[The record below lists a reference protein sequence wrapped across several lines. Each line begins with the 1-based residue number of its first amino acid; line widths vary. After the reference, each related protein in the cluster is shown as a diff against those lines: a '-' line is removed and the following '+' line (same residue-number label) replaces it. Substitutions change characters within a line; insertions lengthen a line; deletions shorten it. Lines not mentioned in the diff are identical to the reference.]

1 MTAETRKVSI
11 VTFGCQMNKLDS
23 ELLSGA
29 LADHGY
35 TVVDDPEDANIVL
48 YNTCSVRGHAEEKA
62 FSHIG
67 SYRRRAEREEDFVLG
82 VIGCMARRMGEEIV
96 KRFDH
101 VKLVCGT
108 REFPNVP
115 AYLEDVER
123 GYGPVIAVDVDG
135 EVDVRRNVSA
145 RPQGH
150 HAYVSIMRGCDN
162 FCAYCIVPYVR
173 GRETSRRP
181 ADIVDEV
188 KRLADDGV
196 REVTL
201 LGQNVNSYARDLDD
215 ASLPGLL
222 ADLNDVEGLCR
233 IRFVTNH
240 PADMSEDILRAVA
253 ELEKVCEHLH
263 VPAQSGS
270 DRILERMERRYT
282 RSEYLDLVDRARELI
297 PEVEIASDFMVGF
310 PGETEEDF
318 EQTLGLVRDVGF
330 QQCFMF
336 KYSPRPGTLA
346 AKWEDD
352 VPQETKQEWLQRL
365 LSAQA
370 DVDIERRQGLIG
382 EVKEVLVDG
391 VSKEDKTNLSGRTR
405 QNDIVVFEG
414 SEDLEGEIRRV
425 KIVDT
430 TRLTLFGE
438 VLTR

>member
-1 MTAETRKVSI
+1 MTVEDRKVSI

-35 TVVDDPEDANIVL
+35 AVVEDPDEASIVL

-62 FSHIG
+62 FSHLG
-67 SYRRRAEREEDFVLG
+67 SFRRRAEREDDFVLG
-82 VIGCMARRMGEEIV
+82 VIGCMAQRMGEELV

-115 AYLEDVER
+115 SYLKDIER
-123 GYGPVIAVDVDG
+123 GYGPVIAVDGEG
-135 EVDVRRNVSA
+135 EVDVQRNVRS

-181 ADIVDEV
+181 ADIVEEV

-201 LGQNVNSYARDLDD
+201 LGQNVNSYAKDLDN

-222 ADLNDVEGLCR
+222 AELDEVQGVRR

-253 ELEKVCEHLH
+253 DLEKVCEHLH

-270 DRILERMERRYT
+270 DRILDRMKRRYT
-282 RSEYLDLVDRARELI
+282 SQQYRELVDRARELI
-297 PEVEIASDFMVGF
+297 PGVEIASDFMVGF
-310 PGETEEDF
+310 PGETQEDF
-318 EQTLGLVRDVGF
+318 EQTLSLVQDVRF

-346 AKWEDD
+346 AEWEDD

-370 DVDIERRQGLIG
+370 DVDLERRQGLVG
-382 EVKEVLVDG
+382 QVKEVLVDG
-391 VSKEDKTNLSGRTR
+391 VSKQDETNLSGRTR
-405 QNDIVVFEG
+405 QNDIVVFE
-414 SEDLEGEIRRV
+414 SSVDLEGKLRRV
-425 KIVDT
+425 EIVDT
-430 TRLTLFGE
+430 TRLTLFGRL
-438 VLTR
+438 LTQ

>member
-1 MTAETRKVSI
+1 MSNESRKVSI

-23 ELLSGA
+23 ELLAGA

-35 TVVDDPEDANIVL
+35 AVVDDPEDASIVL
-48 YNTCSVRGHAEEKA
+48 YNTCSVRRHAEEKA

-67 SYRRRAEREEDFVLG
+67 SFRRRAEREDDFVLG
-82 VIGCMARRMGEEIV
+82 VIGCMAQRMGEDLTR
-96 KRFDH
+96 RFDH

-108 REFPNVP
+108 RQFPKVP
-115 AYLEDVER
+115 TYLEEIKQGD
-123 GYGPVIAVDVDG
+123 GPIVAVDDDA
-135 EVDVRRNVSA
+135 EVDVCRNVEA
-145 RPQGH
+145 RPQSH
-150 HAYVSIMRGCDN
+150 HAYVSIMRGCDH

-173 GRETSRRP
+173 GREVSRRP
-181 ADIVDEV
+181 AQVIEEV

-201 LGQNVNSYARDLDD
+201 LGQNVDSYAKDFED
-215 ASLPGLL
+215 ASLPDLL
-222 ADLNDVEGLCR
+222 EKLNDVPGLQR

-253 ELEKVCEHLH
+253 DLPKVCEHLH

-270 DRILERMERRYT
+270 DRILERMKRGYT
-282 RSEYLDLVDRARELI
+282 SGQYRDLIHRAKELI
-297 PEVEIASDFMVGF
+297 PEVEVASDFMVGF
-310 PGETEEDF
+310 PGETAEDF
-318 EQTLGLVRDVGF
+318 EQTLGMVRDMRF

-352 VPQETKQEWLQRL
+352 VPRETKQEWLQRL

-370 DVDIERRQGLIG
+370 DVDLERRHGLIG
-382 EVKEVLVDG
+382 EVKDVLVDG
-391 VSKEDKTNLSGRTR
+391 VSKQDETNLSGRTR

-414 SEDLEGEIRRV
+414 SRDLEGEIRPV
-425 KIVDT
+425 EIVDT
-430 TRLTLFGE
+430 TRLTLFGKI
-438 VLTR
+438 VNN